1 ILGFALMKQGSPDV
15 AARHFT
21 RALELDPQH
30 AGAFN
35 NFGLILKESGQMS
48 DDRGQMTED
57 SS

>member
-1 ILGFALMKQGSPDV
+1 MKQGSPDV